1 MLFSCQASW
10 EQGCHKPLLHSLFK
24 DYYTFTPCFPQVFS
38 TTWLV
43 WLFFLCLQ
51 ARLMLLTCSDF
62 VYFLILLNFW
72 SIGRSLTCRAQCTEG
87 SQPSSE
93 RAAWSHS
100 RNQSHLRKKS
110 NTIKTCT
117 NKYITCL
124 PHRST
129 HYAYVRVH
137 TRAQT
142 HTHTCAHTQRWSWKK
157 MWQPHVVTFI
167 KLLSPAEMWR
177 WSKSHFSAKS
187 LLHSAVQE
195 HRELL
200 LSCLSLHSMWA
211 RVCGCLSVCLCVWW
225 SS

>member
-1 MLFSCQASW
+1 MLFSCRASR

-24 DYYTFTPCFPQVFS
+24 DYYTFTPCFHQVVS
-38 TTWLV
+38 ITWLV
-43 WLFFLCLQ
+43 WLFFVPSSTPDVADMLRFCL
-51 ARLMLLTCSDF
+51 
-62 VYFLILLNFW
+62 FLNFTWFW
-72 SIGRSLTCRAQCTEG
+72 SIGRSLTCRARCTEG

-100 RNQSHLRKKS
+100 RNQSHLREKS

-124 PHRST
+124 PH
-129 HYAYVRVH
+129 A
-137 TRAQT
+137 RA
-142 HTHTCAHTQRWSWKK
+142 HIQRWSWEK
-157 MWQPHVVTFI
+157 MWQPHVATFI

-200 LSCLSLHSMWA
+200 SCLSLHSMWA
-211 RVCGCLSVCLCVWW
+211 WVCGCLSVCLYVWW